1 MKDKGGHKK
10 WMSKCLGVPSSH
22 CSTLALPGTLGSPGI
37 DPPVLPI
44 RGMRRALG
52 TFLLLASHSTDA
64 SGIFILGYSAS
75 LLEEWNCGGF
85 PIREKNCVQMEG
97 TALGSEGYSGCCVLR
112 IKNPLSGER
121 GGK

>member
-1 MKDKGGHKK
+1 
-10 WMSKCLGVPSSH
+10 
-22 CSTLALPGTLGSPGI
+22 
-37 DPPVLPI
+37 
-44 RGMRRALG
+44 MRRALG

-64 SGIFILGYSAS
+64 SGISILGYSAS

-97 TALGSEGYSGCCVLR
+97 TALRSEGYSGCCVLR